1 VKLFLQFALGSFPL
15 ALPTTDLHIE
25 PISPKTYLDEGLDG
39 GDLLAMEAPTLL
51 RKFAVG
57 AHPTLSNGR
66 RLKSGLMTTVGAPW
80 NASGPRGGS
89 VARSAGG
96 NPDSRACPRTLHA
109 DAQQVGLR
117 RRRTAPMAAIR
128 IGTRWAIAALAGR
141 RLIANGIGC

>member
-39 GDLLAMEAPTLL
+39 GDHLAMEAPTLL

-57 AHPTLSNGR
+57 AHPTLSNAR

-80 NASGPRGGS
+80 NALGVAGS
-89 VARSAGG
+89 LPYPWDIDPAEAAWPGLLGETPTAAPAPEPYMQV
-96 NPDSRACPRTLHA
+96 PSRW
-109 DAQQVGLR
+109 D
-117 RRRTAPMAAIR
+117 
-128 IGTRWAIAALAGR
+128 
-141 RLIANGIGC
+141 